1 MKEKEM
7 EKVKNILYQILN
19 IKENIKMERGMD
31 MEKKI
36 EVFINL
42 KENSKMENI
51 GMENIKKKIMIIL
64 NLNGIL
70 MRKYIIQN

>member
-7 EKVKNILYQILN
+7 GKVKNIIYHILDTKQN
-19 IKENIKMERGMD
+19 TKMERGMD

-36 EVFINL
+36 KMNIHL

-64 NLNGIL
+64 LNGIL
-70 MRKYIIQN
+70 MRKDIIQY